1 MTAPAGAR
9 SSGSFS
15 VSVWGVRGGGARV
28 VNVTAV
34 DGLGNAEATGL
45 LVNLWTV

>member
-1 MTAPAGAR
+1 MHGALVR
-9 SSGSFS
+9 L
-15 VSVWGVRGGGARV
+15 VSVCGGGGCGARV

>member
-1 MTAPAGAR
+1 MHGALVR
-9 SSGSFS
+9 L
-15 VSVWGVRGGGARV
+15 VSVCGGGGCAGGGARV